1 MMLLKTEQGFP
12 VGTLCFVDT
21 KMRQTLSQEQTNKLE
36 ELAKLTMRLL
46 QLKANHNEIDH
57 TAMLPT
63 ETVAINQLSELI
75 NER

>member
-1 MMLLKTEQGFP
+1 
-12 VGTLCFVDT
+12 
-21 KMRQTLSQEQTNKLE
+21 MRQTLSQEQTNKLE

-57 TAMLPT
+57 TAMLST